1 MTDKKKYCMGI
12 DVGGTFTDGVLSD
25 DAGNFFIFK
34 TPTVTG
40 EPSAGFMNCLGRAAD
55 FLGLSL
61 IDFLQSLDKLAYGTT
76 IATNI
81 LIEGKAAR
89 TGLITTKGFRDTLPL
104 MRTARD
110 RMGLDLQCERFPP
123 LTPRSLIEEVSERID
138 YAGDEVTPLSIT
150 DVEDALEKLSSKGAE
165 ALAVC
170 LLWSFKNSSHEKT
183 IGKIIK
189 KKLPAIYFSLS
200 CDIAP
205 ISGEYERTAT
215 TVMNASLGPPIKKHL
230 DLLTDELEKKN
241 LRTPLLIMQSTGG
254 VVPAADA
261 AMKPVTLVNSGPSGG
276 LIASK
281 YISQLLGEHN
291 VICIDMGGT
300 SFDASLITGGE
311 YSASLVTMA
320 VNQDIYVPQLDIYSI
335 GAGGGSIAWL
345 DMGKRLKVGPRSA
358 GAFPGPVCYG
368 RGGKEPAVTDAD
380 AVLGRINPEYFLG
393 GEMSLDVDKAAQ
405 AIEEKLA
412 RPLGL
417 SLVETASGICRIVD
431 ASMSNAIRVITVE
444 KGYDP
449 REYAMIAFG
458 GAGPV
463 HCASLAKELGIKK
476 VIIPYLAT
484 AQSAFGIAA
493 SDIVHSLSQSDVAGP
508 EELDKINGH
517 FSNLKNKG
525 LSLLN
530 KEKIDT
536 DNIEML
542 ASVDI
547 RYKQQSH
554 EVNIPVPD
562 KTLNADDMARL
573 TETFEQRYEAIYGAG
588 TAFRRAGF
596 EIVTFRVDAIGKI
609 RKPVLQ
615 KHGSAGKDSSRALKG
630 KRKVFFDSSFI
641 GADIYD
647 GDRLKPGNTLKGP
660 AIVEYKGTTAVIH
673 PEQSGIV
680 DNYLNL
686 ILS

>member
-1 MTDKKKYCMGI
+1 MGI

-25 DAGNFFIFK
+25 DQGNFFIFK

-40 EPSAGFMNCLGRAAD
+40 EPSVGFMNCLGRATD
-55 FLGLSL
+55 FLGISL
-61 IDFLQSLDKLAYGTT
+61 IEFLQSLEKLAYGTT

-81 LIEGKAAR
+81 LIEGKAAK

-110 RMGLDLQCERFPP
+110 RMGVDLQCERFPS
-123 LTPRSLIEEVSERID
+123 LTPRSLIEEVSERVD
-138 YAGDEVTPLSIT
+138 YAGDEVTPLSIE
-150 DVEDALEKLSSKGAE
+150 DVEATLEKLSAKGVE

-170 LLWSFKNSSHEKT
+170 LLWSFKNSSHERK
-183 IGKIIK
+183 IGDIIK
-189 KKLPAIYFSLS
+189 KKLPGIYFSLS

-205 ISGEYERTAT
+205 ITGEYERTAT

-230 DLLTDELEKKN
+230 DLLTGELEKKH

-281 YISQLLGEHN
+281 YISQLLGEKN

-300 SFDASLITGGE
+300 SFDASLITNGE
-311 YSASLVTMA
+311 YSASLVSRA
-320 VNQDIYVPQLDIYSI
+320 VNQDIFVPMLDIYSI

-345 DMGKRLKVGPRSA
+345 DMGKRLKVGPQST

-368 RGGKEPAVTDAD
+368 KGGKEPAVTDAD

-393 GEMSLDVDKAAQ
+393 GEMSLEVDNAAQ

-417 SLVETASGICRIVD
+417 SLVEAASGICRIVD
-431 ASMSNAIRVITVE
+431 ANMSNAIRVITVE

-449 REYAMIAFG
+449 REYVMIAFG

-476 VIIPYLAT
+476 VIISYLAT

-493 SDIVHSLSQSDVAGP
+493 SNIVHSLSQSDVIGP
-508 EELDKINGH
+508 EKLEKINKH
-517 FSNLKNKG
+517 FSNLKKKG
-525 LSLLN
+525 LALLN
-530 KEKIDT
+530 KEKINARD
-536 DNIEML
+536 IEML

-547 RYKQQSH
+547 RYKMQSH
-554 EVNIPVPD
+554 EMTIPVPD
-562 KTLNADDMARL
+562 KLLSADDMARL
-573 TETFEQRYEAIYGAG
+573 METFEQRYEAIYGAG
-588 TAFRRAGF
+588 TAFRQAGF
-596 EIVTFRVDAIGKI
+596 EIVTFRVDAVGKI
-609 RKPVLQ
+609 KKPVLQ
-615 KHGSAGKDSSRALKG
+615 KHYTAGENSSQALKG
-630 KRKVFFDSSFI
+630 KRKVFFDNTFVMT
-641 GADIYD
+641 DIYD
-647 GDRLKPGNTLKGP
+647 GDRLKPGNIIKGP
-660 AIVEYKGTTAVIH
+660 AIVEYKGTTAVIY
-673 PEQSGIV
+673 PEQSGTV

-686 ILS
+686 ILSEK